1 MQPSG
6 QRLLPLP
13 VSAVARRG
21 PQLPKLQ
28 ALHAG
33 LLLLLRLLRWRWRLL
48 LLGRTKP
55 RRLRHAMA
63 LHSRCPSCLSHPE
76 TVQRCGAAIDAH
88 CVRIPPA

>member
-33 LLLLLRLLRWRWRLL
+33 LLLLLRLLR
-48 LLGRTKP
+48 
-55 RRLRHAMA
+55 
-63 LHSRCPSCLSHPE
+63 
-76 TVQRCGAAIDAH
+76 
-88 CVRIPPA
+88 